1 MNKRNRILSELKS
14 TVETLENISYVL
26 DDLLELTTT
35 ATEIKTTTEEEK
47 TVVLSETKMAMMDT
61 DGVEEV
67 DKSRSNSTD
76 TTSRRNYGHTVTTP
90 MIANTS
96 AAAEKKCNN
105 SKSIAR
111 KQELL
116 LYELKKWNQ
125 IL

>member
-1 MNKRNRILSELKS
+1 MNKRNRVLSELKS
-14 TVETLENISYVL
+14 TIETLENISYVL
-26 DDLLELTTT
+26 DDLLELTT
-35 ATEIKTTTEEEK
+35 TTTEEEK

-67 DKSRSNSTD
+67 DKSRPNSTN
-76 TTSRRNYGHTVTTP
+76 TTSRRNYGHTVTSPT
-90 MIANTS
+90 IENTS
-96 AAAEKKCNN
+96 GAAEKKCNN

-116 LYELKKWNQ
+116 LHELKQWNK